1 MRKSLNIFKKSC
13 SYTYI
18 ALVLALLYAPI
29 LLIIVFSFSGNARF
43 SFSQGFT
50 FDSYREIFT
59 SDSFDSLLKALQ
71 NTFVIAIVSSVIA
84 TFLGSISAIGIHSL
98 GKKMRTVVGTVN
110 QIPIVNSEIVIAVSL
125 MVFFSTFAFPQ
136 GYVRLIIGHVSFC
149 TPYVV
154 LSVLPL
160 LQRMDKN
167 IYEAAL
173 DLGSSPLGA
182 LFKVLLPNL
191 VPGILSGFVMAFTL
205 SLDDFIITQI
215 NKGAGTGIETLSTF
229 IYEDARVKSISP
241 YWFAIFSI
249 IFVVVISLLLLANLR
264 KLKSIKSEVK
274 SK

>member
-1 MRKSLNIFKKSC
+1 MRKGLEVFKKAC
-13 SYTYI
+13 SYSYVV
-18 ALVLALLYAPI
+18 LVLALLYAPI

-50 FDSYREIFT
+50 FSSYKQIFE
-59 SDSFDSLLKALQ
+59 SESFDSLMSALK
-71 NTFVIAIVSSVIA
+71 NTLLIAVISSVIS
-84 TFLGSISAIGIHSL
+84 TVLGSISAIGIHSL
-98 GKKMRTVVGTVN
+98 KKRSRALVTMVN

-136 GYVRLIIGHVSFC
+136 GYVRLILGHVSFC

-173 DLGSSPLGA
+173 DLGSTPTRA
-182 LFKVLLPNL
+182 LFGVLLPNL
-191 VPGILSGFVMAFTL
+191 VPGILSGFIMAFTL

-241 YWFAIFSI
+241 YWFAVFSI
-249 IFVVVISLLLLANLR
+249 IFVVVITLLLLANLK
-264 KLKSIKSEVK
+264 KLKVK
-274 SK
+274 TEDE

>member
-1 MRKSLNIFKKSC
+1 MRNSDLIKKTL
-13 SYTYI
+13 SYTYVTI
-18 ALVLALLYAPI
+18 IMALLYAPI
-29 LLIIVFSFSGNARF
+29 LLIIIFSFSGNARF
-43 SFSQGFT
+43 SFANGFT
-50 FDSYREIFT
+50 LDSYKEIFT
-59 SDSFDSLLKALQ
+59 SDSFDSLISALK
-71 NTFVIAIVSSVIA
+71 NTVLIAVISSVCA
-84 TFLGSISAIGIHSL
+84 TVLGSISAIGIHSL
-98 GKKMRTVVGTVN
+98 KKKMRTVVSTIN

-136 GYVRLIIGHVSFC
+136 GYLRLILGHISFC

-173 DLGSSPLGA
+173 DLGSTPTRA
-182 LFKVLLPNL
+182 LFQVLLPNL

-249 IFVVVISLLLLANLR
+249 IFVVVITLLLLANLR
-264 KLKSIKSEVK
+264 KIKGK
-274 SK
+274 GRAK

>member
-1 MRKSLNIFKKSC
+1 MRKGLGIFKKTC

-18 ALVLALLYAPI
+18 ALVMALLYAPI
-29 LLIIVFSFSGNARF
+29 LLIIIFSFSGNARF
-43 SFSQGFT
+43 NFNQGFN
-50 FDSYREIFT
+50 FNSYRQIFT
-59 SDSFDSLLKALQ
+59 SDSWESLLKALE
-71 NTFVIAIVSSVIA
+71 NTFLIAIVSSVIA
-84 TFLGSISAIGIHSL
+84 TILGSISAIGIHSL
-98 GKKMRTVVGTVN
+98 GKKMRTVVSTVN

-173 DLGSSPLGA
+173 DLGSSPLRA

-241 YWFAIFSI
+241 YWFAVFSI